1 MVMRSGVKYLFL
13 LFIKLTLLDIA
24 VEYLS
29 LKALLFPWVIGWI
42 GLNNENGF
50 YLHGL
55 QVAAGLLRRAGNP
68 GCFPNQPNQGCF
80 CYLVLIWCWTILL
93 NECWLWAHIT
103 IRYAL
108 KFPTLVVLMIWELD
122 GIYFFVHFDCL
133 KRPGR
138 KAWTVCF
145 LIDQI
150 DNLNCMSRLRVDQNF
165 LSCCLFSVH
174 CHRWIDC
181 WLKRSQLKMLRRLMK
196 SCDTHLGRILLF
208 FCQNFHGHMSNWFR
222 HSFSVW

>member
-1 MVMRSGVKYLFL
+1 MNGDFIAVFVLQMVMRSGVKYLFL

-24 VEYLS
+24 VEHLS

-93 NECWLWAHIT
+93 NECWLWAHHYCQ
-103 IRYAL
+103 IRTEISN
-108 KFPTLVVLMIWELD
+108 F
-122 GIYFFVHFDCL
+122 GCL
-133 KRPGR
+133 NDLR
-138 KAWTVCF
+138 T
-145 LIDQI
+145 
-150 DNLNCMSRLRVDQNF
+150 RLY
-165 LSCCLFSVH
+165 C
-174 CHRWIDC
+174 
-181 WLKRSQLKMLRRLMK
+181 
-196 SCDTHLGRILLF
+196 
-208 FCQNFHGHMSNWFR
+208 
-222 HSFSVW
+222 SF